1 MRGGIEGVG
10 KGRKERG
17 SKFCPRLFFF
27 FLPSVKPSLTNNS
40 IVNSE
45 LIVFSFVLG
54 YFYCGLILFT
64 QLLVAKGSRTSH
76 QNPTPNCCC

>member
-1 MRGGIEGVG
+1 MR

-17 SKFCPRLFFF
+17 LKFCPRLFF

-45 LIVFSFVLG
+45 LSLWVCFGFFFVVG
-54 YFYCGLILFT
+54 
-64 QLLVAKGSRTSH
+64 
-76 QNPTPNCCC
+76 